1 MRTHVNFK
9 RVNITEALYERSHVN
24 VKVAASFNLYV
35 YARHTTL
42 CLYYARKICF
52 TSVRTE
58 KLRDSGN
65 PPSPS
70 RVFVTAFARLI
81 IVFFFQLLKSY
92 FNLWNVVKDVW
103 ASKSVPAGMRSI
115 KQLPAAAVLLNIL
128 KLVLSL
134 KWSRIFPNFLAKFGL
149 TNWWREQKRGT
160 KARTERIG
168 TT

>member
-9 RVNITEALYERSHVN
+9 GVNITEALYQRSHVN
-24 VKVAASFNLYV
+24 LKVAASFNLYV

-65 PPSPS
+65 PPSPG

-81 IVFFFQLLKSY
+81 IVFFF
-92 FNLWNVVKDVW
+92 
-103 ASKSVPAGMRSI
+103 PI
-115 KQLPAAAVLLNIL
+115 IE
-128 KLVLSL
+128 KL
-134 KWSRIFPNFLAKFGL
+134 F
-149 TNWWREQKRGT
+149 
-160 KARTERIG
+160 
-168 TT
+168 